1 MYVGIS
7 IVVDHDSQSK
17 MWSMVNVSKLL
28 ESFFKDKYYGAI
40 NHYWIVCTAVG
51 PEYEYG
57 ESSKTKRPMFKEV
70 RRFREP
76 DGSMKDYYG
85 VYTCEFKLDIEE
97 YNQMMISTDK
107 EVERMIARKVVD
119 SLSNLDR
126 LSKKATTFDKERF
139 KSDMIQLFK
148 DNNLI

>member
-1 MYVGIS
+1 M
-7 IVVDHDSQSK
+7 
-17 MWSMVNVSKLL
+17 
-28 ESFFKDKYYGAI
+28 
-40 NHYWIVCTAVG
+40 
-51 PEYEYG
+51 
-57 ESSKTKRPMFKEV
+57 KE
-70 RRFREP
+70 
-76 DGSMKDYYG
+76 YYG

-119 SLSNLDR
+119 SLSYLDR
-126 LSKKATTFDKERF
+126 LSKKAAAFDKVRF